1 MSDEWHLVENGEE
14 VGPYST
20 EQVRR
25 RLAGGLISPDTLTCR
40 VGDADWTPI
49 GSVAEFVTPQAN
61 AAQPSLRSAPLAPA
75 APAAAPRLVVTMP
88 GTLLTIPS
96 YGGLRIV
103 SAMIFGLGLI
113 NAVGGLIA
121 AFAMKDSIYMAVALA
136 VGGSLSAVV
145 CFALANLLSV
155 AADVGVAT
163 TRTANAVEVLVR
175 QRL

>member
-1 MSDEWHLVENGEE
+1 
-14 VGPYST
+14 
-20 EQVRR
+20 
-25 RLAGGLISPDTLTCR
+25 
-40 VGDADWTPI
+40 
-49 GSVAEFVTPQAN
+49 
-61 AAQPSLRSAPLAPA
+61 
-75 APAAAPRLVVTMP
+75 
-88 GTLLTIPS
+88 
-96 YGGLRIV
+96 
-103 SAMIFGLGLI
+103 
-113 NAVGGLIA
+113 LIA